1 MSRLLSRKI
10 TFEFKSPFA
19 EGVIINGI
27 EQLFFYIRGRL
38 FCQKKKRHL
47 FLLLA
52 LYFLFSFPGFSRD
65 LNTLFHHLKDYL
77 VAKLPGE
84 SA

>member
-38 FCQKKKRHL
+38 FCQKKKKGT
-47 FLLLA
+47 
-52 LYFLFSFPGFSRD
+52 FSFCWLFTFFFPSLD
-65 LNTLFHHLKDYL
+65 L
-77 VAKLPGE
+77 AE
-84 SA
+84 I